1 MKLTY
6 RSIAIVVTLM
16 MLLTM
21 SVAGVAFA
29 KGGTAGPSGPGAGSS
44 TGGVGGGA
52 SGGGASGGDAGSS
65 GGGDGAGAGGGVGAV
80 RGVGSGGVK
89 TSKFLTPEQ
98 EYTLDTFNACAASY
112 AGAMIDGLS
121 PDGAFSFN
129 SRYRSDANGIKDCM
143 AKRGFRFSW

>member
-1 MKLTY
+1 MKRTY

-21 SVAGVAFA
+21 STAGVAFA
-29 KGGTAGPSGPGAGSS
+29 KGGTAAGPGPGAGASS
-44 TGGVGGGA
+44 GGAGA
-52 SGGGASGGDAGSS
+52 SGGAASGGDAAASA
-65 GGGDGAGAGGGVGAV
+65 GGGDGAGQGMGLGAV
-80 RGVGSGGVK
+80 GGVGSGGAK

-98 EYTLDTFNACAASY
+98 EYTLDTFNACASSY

-121 PDGAFSFN
+121 PDGAFSFS